1 MNNTTNPIDLKK
13 LILLMLGLG
22 IVSGVILGLLGAS
35 QLISSIIIGA
45 AVAVILTIA
54 PKISWLRKSE

>member
-1 MNNTTNPIDLKK
+1 MNNTTNPIDIKK
-13 LILLMLGLG
+13 LILLMFGLG

-35 QLISSIIIGA
+35 QLVSSIFIGA
-45 AVAVILTIA
+45 GVAVIVTIA